1 MKAERFRGEG
11 EQMNRRGVMVFL
23 ILLLIGMAGVRDG
36 AAANSITDEVRAHWK
51 STRNIMLTIATAV
64 PEDKYDFKPVPEIRT
79 FREMLMHMVTDTH
92 LHIGYVGGVSREESE
107 RLTQRYANLKTRAEF
122 LKALEESYDYGD
134 KILADLNDKNALEI
148 VSGMRGE
155 RMTRMSAYLHA
166 LNDIID
172 HYGNLVVYLRLN
184 DIVPPSTAT
193 RQQERQQQQHGEG
206 HQH

>member
-1 MKAERFRGEG
+1 
-11 EQMNRRGVMVFL
+11 MVFL

-36 AAANSITDEVRAHWK
+36 AAANGISDEVRSHWK
-51 STRNIMLTIATAV
+51 STRNIMLTIAAAV
-64 PEDKYDFKPVPEIRT
+64 PEDKYDFKPVPEVRS

-92 LHIGYVGGVSREESE
+92 LHIGYVGGVSREESD
-107 RLTQRYANLKTRAEF
+107 RLTQKYAKLKTQAEF
-122 LKALEESYDYGD
+122 LKALGESYDYGD
-134 KILADLNDKNALEI
+134 KILADLNDQNALDV

-166 LNDIID
+166 LHDIID

-184 DIVPPSTAT
+184 GIVPPSTAT
-193 RQQERQQQQHGEG
+193 RQQQRQQQQSGEG

>member
-1 MKAERFRGEG
+1 
-11 EQMNRRGVMVFL
+11 MNRRGAMVFL

-36 AAANSITDEVRAHWK
+36 AAANSISDEVRSHWK
-51 STRNIMLTIATAV
+51 GTRNIMLTIAAAV
-64 PEDKYDFKPVPEIRT
+64 PEDKYDFKPVPEVRS

-92 LHIGYVGGVSREESE
+92 LHIGYVGGVSREESD
-107 RLTQRYANLKTRAEF
+107 RLTKKYANLKTRAEF
-122 LKALEESYDYGD
+122 LGALGESYDYGD
-134 KILADLNDKNALEI
+134 KILADLNDQNALEM

-155 RMTRMSAYLHA
+155 RMSRMSAYLHA

-184 DIVPPSTAT
+184 GIVPPSTAT

-206 HQH
+206 QQH